1 MARLAMAVVLA
12 VVVQQSVAAK
22 AAGAQVPQLPVVGP
36 RSLLALVP
44 VVKAAPLLVALP
56 RAAPATSIGCPR
68 STA

>member
-12 VVVQQSVAAK
+12 VVAQQPVAAQVT
-22 AAGAQVPQLPVVGP
+22 AAQVPQLPAVGP

-44 VVKAAPLLVALP
+44 AVKAVPLLVALP
-56 RAAPATSIGCPR
+56 RAEPATSTGCPR